1 MVVVVE
7 VDWIG
12 LLGFENEGSGFD
24 REIPFIFRWRAR
36 RLFERER
43 ARRRNQFLWFPIFH
57 LRWCTVY
64 VLRSASSLFCF
75 YWINFI
81 YFLMTVRFSGG
92 VNELSVFWAKS

>member
-1 MVVVVE
+1 VVVVVE

>member
-1 MVVVVE
+1 MVE

>member
-1 MVVVVE
+1 MVE

-12 LLGFENEGSGFD
+12 LVGFENEGLGFD

-43 ARRRNQFLWFPIFH
+43 ARRRNQLFLCFPIFH

-64 VLRSASSLFCF
+64 VVLVPSFLF
-75 YWINFI
+75 I
-81 YFLMTVRFSGG
+81 G
-92 VNELSVFWAKS
+92 

>member
-1 MVVVVE
+1 VVE

-12 LLGFENEGSGFD
+12 LVGFENEGLGFD

-43 ARRRNQFLWFPIFH
+43 ARRRNQLFLWFPIFH

-64 VLRSASSLFCF
+64 VVLVPSFLF
-75 YWINFI
+75 I
-81 YFLMTVRFSGG
+81 G
-92 VNELSVFWAKS
+92 